1 MNINF
6 ELYRIFYTVANH
18 GNITK
23 ASEELLISQ
32 PAISKSIKNLEEQ
45 LGGTLFVRTKRGVI
59 LTEEGKEFYKYIKQA
74 MEFIQNAES
83 KFTDMINLETGTI
96 KIGIST
102 TLTKEFLLPYLE
114 IFHSK
119 YPNINIEITTNI
131 TNELIPK
138 LRNGLIDMIILN
150 LAKNHYGDD
159 IDIMNVKE
167 IHDCFI
173 CNKSYKELLNR
184 KVSIKELA
192 NYPLVL
198 LPKGANTRTFVDNL
212 ASKHG
217 ITLKPNIELASISLN
232 VEFARIGLGISY
244 VTKEYITKY
253 LNDEEL
259 CEIDLIEEIPPRFI
273 GIATSKNHISNFSS
287 KKLIEIITNKKEDN

>member
-23 ASEELLISQ
+23 ASEELMISQ

-45 LGGTLFVRTKRGVI
+45 LGGTLFIRTKRGVI
-59 LTEEGKEFYKYIKQA
+59 LTDEGKEFYKYIKQA
-74 MEFIQNAES
+74 MEYIQNAES
-83 KFTDMINLETGTI
+83 KFTDLINLETGSI

-102 TLTKEFLLPYLE
+102 TLTKEFLLPFLD
-114 IFHSK
+114 IFHAK
-119 YPNINIEITTNI
+119 YPNINIEINTDI

-150 LAKNHYGDD
+150 LAKNHYGED
-159 IDIMNVKE
+159 IEILKIKE
-167 IHDCFI
+167 IHDCFV
-173 CNKSYKELLNR
+173 CNKSFSELLNR

-192 NYPLVL
+192 KYPLIL
-198 LPKGANTRTFVDNL
+198 LPKGANTRMFVDNL
-212 ASKHG
+212 ASNHG
-217 ITLKPNIELASISLN
+217 VTLKPNIELASIALN

-244 VTKEYITKY
+244 VTKEYITKN
-253 LNDEEL
+253 LQDEDL
-259 CEIDLIEEIPPRFI
+259 YEIDLEEEIPARFI
-273 GIATSKNHISNFSS
+273 GIATCKNHVSNFSS
-287 KKLIEIITNKKEDN
+287 KKLIEIITNKKED

>member
-23 ASEELLISQ
+23 ASEELMISQ

-45 LGGTLFVRTKRGVI
+45 LGGTLFIRTKRGVI
-59 LTEEGKEFYKYIKQA
+59 LTDEGKEFYKYIKQA
-74 MEFIQNAES
+74 MEYIQNAES
-83 KFTDMINLETGTI
+83 KFTDLINLETGSI

-102 TLTKEFLLPYLE
+102 TLTKEFLLPFLE
-114 IFHSK
+114 IFHAK
-119 YPNINIEITTNI
+119 YPNINIEINTDI

-150 LAKNHYGDD
+150 LAKNHYGED
-159 IDIMNVKE
+159 IEILKIKE
-167 IHDCFI
+167 IHDCFV
-173 CNKSYKELLNR
+173 CNKSFSELLNR

-192 NYPLVL
+192 KYPLIL
-198 LPKGANTRTFVDNL
+198 LPKGANTRMFVDNL
-212 ASKHG
+212 ASNHG
-217 ITLKPNIELASISLN
+217 VTLKPNIELASIALN

-244 VTKEYITKY
+244 VTKEYITKN
-253 LNDEEL
+253 LQDEDL
-259 CEIDLIEEIPPRFI
+259 YEIDLEEEIPARFI
-273 GIATSKNHISNFSS
+273 GIATCKNHVSNFSS
-287 KKLIEIITNKKEDN
+287 KKLIEIITNKKED

>member
-23 ASEELLISQ
+23 ASEELMISQ
-32 PAISKSIKNLEEQ
+32 PAISKSIKNLEDQ
-45 LGGTLFVRTKRGVI
+45 LGGTLFIRTKRGVI
-59 LTEEGKEFYKYIKQA
+59 LTDEGKEFYKYIKQA
-74 MEFIQNAES
+74 MEYIQNAES
-83 KFTDMINLETGTI
+83 KFTDLINLETGTI
-96 KIGIST
+96 RIGIST
-102 TLTKEFLLPYLE
+102 TLTKEFLLPYIE

-150 LAKNHYGDD
+150 VAKNHYGDD
-159 IDIMNVKE
+159 IDILKIKE

-173 CNKSYKELLNR
+173 CNKSYKELLT
-184 KVSIKELA
+184 KKISIKELA
-192 NYPLVL
+192 NYPLIL
-198 LPKGANTRTFVDNL
+198 LPKGANTRTIIDNL
-212 ASKHG
+212 ASNYG
-217 ITLKPNIELASISLN
+217 ITLKPNMELASIALT

-244 VTKEYITKY
+244 ATKEYITKY
-253 LNDEEL
+253 LKDKEL
-259 CEIDLIEEIPPRFI
+259 CEIDLLEEIPPRFI
-273 GIATSKNHISNFSS
+273 GIATSKNHIPNFST
-287 KKLIEIITNKKEDN
+287 KKLIEIITNEKED

>member
-23 ASEELLISQ
+23 ASEELMISQ

-45 LGGTLFVRTKRGVI
+45 LGGTLFIRTKRGVI
-59 LTEEGKEFYKYIKQA
+59 LTDEGKEFYKYIKQA
-74 MEFIQNAES
+74 MEYIQNAES
-83 KFTDMINLETGTI
+83 KFTDLINLETGSI

-102 TLTKEFLLPYLE
+102 TLTKEFLLPFLE
-114 IFHSK
+114 IFHAK
-119 YPNINIEITTNI
+119 YPNINIEINTDI

-150 LAKNHYGDD
+150 LAKNHYGED
-159 IDIMNVKE
+159 IEILKIKE
-167 IHDCFI
+167 IHDCFV
-173 CNKSYKELLNR
+173 CNKSFSELLNR

-192 NYPLVL
+192 KYPLIL
-198 LPKGANTRTFVDNL
+198 LPKGANTRMFVDNL
-212 ASKHG
+212 ASNHG
-217 ITLKPNIELASISLN
+217 VTLKPNIELASIALN

-244 VTKEYITKY
+244 VTKEYITKN
-253 LNDEEL
+253 LQDEDL
-259 CEIDLIEEIPPRFI
+259 YEIDLEEKIPARFI
-273 GIATSKNHISNFSS
+273 GIATCKNHVSNFSS
-287 KKLIEIITNKKEDN
+287 KKLIEIITNKKED

>member
-23 ASEELLISQ
+23 ASEELMISQ

-45 LGGTLFVRTKRGVI
+45 LAGTLFIRTKRGVI
-59 LTEEGKEFYKYIKQA
+59 LTDEGKEFYKYIKQA
-74 MEFIQNAES
+74 MEYIQNAES
-83 KFTDMINLETGTI
+83 KFTDLINLETGSI

-102 TLTKEFLLPYLE
+102 TLTKEFLLPFLE
-114 IFHSK
+114 IFHAK
-119 YPNINIEITTNI
+119 YPNINIEINTDI

-150 LAKNHYGDD
+150 LAKNHYGED
-159 IDIMNVKE
+159 IEILKIKE
-167 IHDCFI
+167 IHDCFV
-173 CNKSYKELLNR
+173 CNKSFSELLNR

-192 NYPLVL
+192 KYPLIL
-198 LPKGANTRTFVDNL
+198 LPKGANTRMFVDNL
-212 ASKHG
+212 ASNHG
-217 ITLKPNIELASISLN
+217 VTLKPNIELASIALN

-244 VTKEYITKY
+244 VTKEYITKN
-253 LNDEEL
+253 LQDEDL
-259 CEIDLIEEIPPRFI
+259 YEIDLEEEIPARFI
-273 GIATSKNHISNFSS
+273 GIATCKNHVSNFSS
-287 KKLIEIITNKKEDN
+287 KKLIEIITNKKED

>member
-23 ASEELLISQ
+23 ASEELMISQ

-45 LGGTLFVRTKRGVI
+45 LGGTLFIRTKRGVI
-59 LTEEGKEFYKYIKQA
+59 LTDEGKEFYKYIKQA
-74 MEFIQNAES
+74 MEYIQNAES
-83 KFTDMINLETGTI
+83 KFTDLINLETGSI

-102 TLTKEFLLPYLE
+102 TLTKEFLLPFLE
-114 IFHSK
+114 IFHAK
-119 YPNINIEITTNI
+119 YPNINIEINTDI

-150 LAKNHYGDD
+150 LAKNHYGED
-159 IDIMNVKE
+159 IEILKIKE
-167 IHDCFI
+167 IHDCFV
-173 CNKSYKELLNR
+173 CNKSFSELLNR

-192 NYPLVL
+192 KYPLIL
-198 LPKGANTRTFVDNL
+198 LPKGANTRMFVDNL
-212 ASKHG
+212 ASNHG
-217 ITLKPNIELASISLN
+217 VTLKPNIELASIALN

-244 VTKEYITKY
+244 VTKEYITKNLQDKDLY
-253 LNDEEL
+253 
-259 CEIDLIEEIPPRFI
+259 EIDLEEEIPARFI
-273 GIATSKNHISNFSS
+273 GIATCKNHVSNFSS
-287 KKLIEIITNKKEDN
+287 KKLIEIITNKKED

>member
-23 ASEELLISQ
+23 ASEELMISQ

-45 LGGTLFVRTKRGVI
+45 LGGTLFIRTKRGVI
-59 LTEEGKEFYKYIKQA
+59 LTDEGKEFYKYIKQA
-74 MEFIQNAES
+74 MEYIQNAES
-83 KFTDMINLETGTI
+83 KFTDLINLETGSI

-102 TLTKEFLLPYLE
+102 TLTKEFLLPFLE
-114 IFHSK
+114 IFHAK
-119 YPNINIEITTNI
+119 YPNINIEINTDI

-150 LAKNHYGDD
+150 LAKNHYGED
-159 IDIMNVKE
+159 IEILKIKE
-167 IHDCFI
+167 IHDCFV
-173 CNKSYKELLNR
+173 CNKSFNELLNR

-192 NYPLVL
+192 KYPLIL
-198 LPKGANTRTFVDNL
+198 LPKGANTRMFVDNL
-212 ASKHG
+212 ASNHG
-217 ITLKPNIELASISLN
+217 VTLKPNIELASIALN

-244 VTKEYITKY
+244 VTKEYITKN
-253 LNDEEL
+253 LQDEDL
-259 CEIDLIEEIPPRFI
+259 YEIDLEEEIPARFI
-273 GIATSKNHISNFSS
+273 GIATCKNHVSNFSS
-287 KKLIEIITNKKEDN
+287 KKLIEIITNKKED

>member
-212 ASKHG
+212 ANKHG

-273 GIATSKNHISNFSS
+273 GIATSKNHVSNFSS

>member
-23 ASEELLISQ
+23 ASEELMISQ

-45 LGGTLFVRTKRGVI
+45 LGGTLFIRTKRGVI
-59 LTEEGKEFYKYIKQA
+59 LTDGGKEFYKYIKQA
-74 MEFIQNAES
+74 MEYIQNAES
-83 KFTDMINLETGTI
+83 KFTDLINLETGSI

-102 TLTKEFLLPYLE
+102 TLTKEFLLPFLE
-114 IFHSK
+114 IFHAK
-119 YPNINIEITTNI
+119 YPNINIEINTDI

-150 LAKNHYGDD
+150 LAKNHYGED
-159 IDIMNVKE
+159 IEILKIKE
-167 IHDCFI
+167 IHDCFV
-173 CNKSYKELLNR
+173 CNKSFSELLNR

-192 NYPLVL
+192 KYPLIL
-198 LPKGANTRTFVDNL
+198 LPKGANTRMFVDNL
-212 ASKHG
+212 ASNHG
-217 ITLKPNIELASISLN
+217 VTLKPNIELASIALN

-244 VTKEYITKY
+244 ITKEYITKN
-253 LNDEEL
+253 LQDEDL
-259 CEIDLIEEIPPRFI
+259 YEIDLEEEIPARFI
-273 GIATSKNHISNFSS
+273 GIATCKNHVSNFSS
-287 KKLIEIITNKKEDN
+287 KKLIEIITNKKED

>member
-23 ASEELLISQ
+23 ASEELMISQ

-45 LGGTLFVRTKRGVI
+45 LGGTLFIRTKRGVI
-59 LTEEGKEFYKYIKQA
+59 LTDEGKEFYKYIKQA
-74 MEFIQNAES
+74 MEYIQNAES
-83 KFTDMINLETGTI
+83 KFTDLINLETGSI

-102 TLTKEFLLPYLE
+102 TLTKEFLLPFLE
-114 IFHSK
+114 IFHAK
-119 YPNINIEITTNI
+119 YPNINIEINTDI

-150 LAKNHYGDD
+150 LAKNHYGED
-159 IDIMNVKE
+159 IEILKIKE
-167 IHDCFI
+167 IHDCFV
-173 CNKSYKELLNR
+173 CNKSFSELLNR

-192 NYPLVL
+192 KYPLIL
-198 LPKGANTRTFVDNL
+198 LPKGANTRMFVDNL
-212 ASKHG
+212 ASNYG
-217 ITLKPNIELASISLN
+217 VTLKPNIELASIALN

-244 VTKEYITKY
+244 VTKEYITKN
-253 LNDEEL
+253 LQDEDL
-259 CEIDLIEEIPPRFI
+259 YEIDIEEEIPARFI
-273 GIATSKNHISNFSS
+273 GIATCKNHVSNFSS
-287 KKLIEIITNKKEDN
+287 KKLIEIITNKKED

>member
-23 ASEELLISQ
+23 ASEELMISQ

-45 LGGTLFVRTKRGVI
+45 LGGTLFIRTKRGVI
-59 LTEEGKEFYKYIKQA
+59 LTDEGKEFYKYIKQA
-74 MEFIQNAES
+74 MEYIQNAES
-83 KFTDMINLETGTI
+83 KFTDLINLETGSI

-102 TLTKEFLLPYLE
+102 TLTKEFLLPFLE
-114 IFHSK
+114 IFHAK
-119 YPNINIEITTNI
+119 YPNINIEINTDI

-150 LAKNHYGDD
+150 LAKNHYGED
-159 IDIMNVKE
+159 IEILKIKE
-167 IHDCFI
+167 IHDCFV
-173 CNKSYKELLNR
+173 CNKSFSELLNR

-192 NYPLVL
+192 KYPLIL
-198 LPKGANTRTFVDNL
+198 LPKGANTRMFVDNL
-212 ASKHG
+212 ASNHG
-217 ITLKPNIELASISLN
+217 ITLKPNIELASIALN

-244 VTKEYITKY
+244 VTKEYITKN
-253 LNDEEL
+253 LQDEDL
-259 CEIDLIEEIPPRFI
+259 YEIDLEEEIPARFI
-273 GIATSKNHISNFSS
+273 GIATCKNHVSNFSS
-287 KKLIEIITNKKEDN
+287 KKLIEIITNKKED